1 MKVDQEIKVRR
12 MLQEAKTFV
21 SNFDELV
28 SNLTEDEIKRY
39 REIISINKL

>member
-1 MKVDQEIKVRR
+1 MKVGQKDKVKD

-28 SNLTEDEIKRY
+28 SNLSEEDIKKY
-39 REIISINKL
+39 RDIISE